1 MLASPAFSSLRG
13 KGILRS
19 DGKSREAP
27 NLCETGSR
35 CQRTYHCIHAARI
48 NSISPAL
55 SLHCAPMF
63 PRWPRT
69 PSRFK
74 RPCPLKTAI
83 ETVAAKRIISAP
95 GAVKHFRFCLSASNF
110 QIICM
115 AFRCYFQFQRQ
126 EFTYHGMA
134 FPTLRIGMDARI
146 AKTYVS
152 LPNVSWNC

>member
-1 MLASPAFSSLRG
+1 MLASSTLSSLRST
-13 KGILRS
+13 GILRS
-19 DGKSREAP
+19 DDKSRETR
-27 NLCETGSR
+27 NLCETGSQ

-48 NSISPAL
+48 DNISPAL

-63 PRWPRT
+63 PRWPTT

-74 RPCPLKTAI
+74 RPCLLKTAI
-83 ETVAAKRIISAP
+83 ETVAAKRIISGP
-95 GAVKHFRFCLSASNF
+95 GAVKHFRFCVNASNF
-110 QIICM
+110 QIIRM
-115 AFRCYFQFQRQ
+115 TFRCYFQFQCQ